1 VCPICG
7 MTIDEGMS
15 PKVVYKGKTYYFCM
29 DSHKAL
35 FESAPEKVLKM
46 MAGEQSQS

>member
-1 VCPICG
+1 
-7 MTIDEGMS
+7 MTTDKDMS
-15 PKVVYKGKTYYFCM
+15 PSFVYKGKTYYFCM

-46 MAGEQSQS
+46 MAGQAL